1 MKPQALFHKK
11 TNLIRKNSV
20 ILKSFSFL
28 IRNFATSFARFLR
41 SNIRKNFVAYCIK
54 IKKKIMKHELIIS
67 SLLVL
72 GNPMMANAQQTKTTT
87 IESVSTENI
96 STDSI
101 QAMKEK
107 LRQDSIQWEKQ
118 LSAVTIKGTRS
129 QFRQKNGGIVARI
142 SGTSLEKEPTA
153 TEVLAKLPGMFKNKD
168 GKPQAFIGGS
178 PEIYIND
185 RKVQD
190 YSVVENLPVTQIKE
204 VKVIH
209 HPGAEYGNN
218 VGCVLLITTKKN
230 LQGLAIVENS
240 GFLFDSFVSN
250 NHDLD
255 LTYTH
260 GKMTYYGKL
269 GYANW
274 QGIWKEQ
281 DIATNYVSGSNTG
294 NNSGSQASSNTS
306 SQAGD
311 NATTYIASATLD
323 CKHSYYDRFYWSAGA
338 DLALTEKQTI
348 GVKYDG
354 YNIHQPM
361 PFKMTSYAMTN
372 DYVDDNVTGNNKFL
386 YYDWQHHVNAFYQGK
401 YGEKWKLNFFGDFV
415 KLHTEQAQFVD
426 EISERGAAK
435 GKGAATSPSALVAAS
450 SSPSVPLLAS
460 VPSDSIAWSLASSSP
475 LQEARNKFT
484 LLPQSDGTIW
494 GAKARAN
501 YTINDKQTWM
511 MGAEYNYV
519 KSESRTDYT
528 PADKGTSTHS
538 ITKENH
544 AAVFAEYSL
553 DFKPFSLRVGL
564 RYEHVDSRLNYL
576 KDETGRTGIGRIG
589 SFENGNSETG
599 RTGTGT
605 LETASNEPLHR
616 KYDNLYP
623 SLLLSHQS
631 GRFSQSLSYRSS
643 ETRPSFQE
651 LNTGTVYANHYMRQ
665 IGNSQLE
672 PSQRHEFQYQAS
684 YGDLFLQASYTYVK
698 DYITSIIEPDSD
710 DPQTGYITWT
720 NIDHCWNWGS
730 FLGYRHRWGFYEPQV
745 QAGIQQGFIK
755 AVSMGKEKS
764 FHDPYYIFSLYN
776 GFHLP
781 KGWYL
786 NLSFSYR
793 SSGTYDFLTLCS
805 VHNFDFQLYKSFLKD
820 RLSLSLNV
828 NDIFNTKR
836 QKTDGTYG
844 NVRFQQQKWVDTRSV
859 QLRLTYRF
867 NQAKKQY
874 RGENSAQEAVGRMGG
889 K

>member
-1 MKPQALFHKK
+1 MSGLLF
-11 TNLIRKNSV
+11 
-20 ILKSFSFL
+20 
-28 IRNFATSFARFLR
+28 
-41 SNIRKNFVAYCIK
+41 
-54 IKKKIMKHELIIS
+54 
-67 SLLVL
+67 L
-72 GNPMMANAQQTKTTT
+72 GNQMMVNAQQTKTTT
-87 IESVSTENI
+87 AESISTAKNI

-107 LRQDSIQWEKQ
+107 LHQDSIQWEKQ
-118 LSAVTIKGTRS
+118 LAAVTIKGTRS
-129 QFRQKNGGIVARI
+129 QFRQKNGGIVAHI

-255 LTYTH
+255 LTYTR

-281 DIATNYVSGSNTG
+281 DIATNYVSGSNIESNTGSNTG

-311 NATTYIASATLD
+311 NATNYIASSTLD
-323 CKHSYYDRFYWSAGA
+323 CKHNYYDRFYWSAGA

-372 DYVDDNVTGNNKFL
+372 NHIDDNVTGNNKFL

-426 EISERGAAK
+426 EISEKGAAK

-475 LQEARNKFT
+475 QQEARNKFT

-564 RYEHVDSRLNYL
+564 RYEHVDSRLDYL

-589 SFENGNSETG
+589 SSETG
-599 RTGTGT
+599 TTGTGT
-605 LETASNEPLHR
+605 PETASTEPLHR

-623 SLLLSHQS
+623 SLLLTHQS

-643 ETRPSFQE
+643 EIRPSFQE

-730 FLGYRHRWGFYEPQV
+730 FLGYRHRWGFYEPQL

-844 NVRFQQQKWVDTRSV
+844 NVRFQQQKWEDTRSV

-874 RGENSAQEAVGRMGG
+874 RGENSAQEAVGRMGEAVR
-889 K
+889 KLN

>member
-1 MKPQALFHKK
+1 M
-11 TNLIRKNSV
+11 SG
-20 ILKSFSFL
+20 
-28 IRNFATSFARFLR
+28 
-41 SNIRKNFVAYCIK
+41 
-54 IKKKIMKHELIIS
+54 
-67 SLLVL
+67 LLVL
-72 GNPMMANAQQTKTTT
+72 GNPMMANAQKTETTT
-87 IESVSTENI
+87 TESI

-107 LRQDSIQWEKQ
+107 LRQDSIEWEKQ
-118 LSAVTIKGTRS
+118 LAAVTIKGTRS

-142 SGTSLEKEPTA
+142 SGTSLEKEPNA
-153 TEVLAKLPGMFKNKD
+153 TEVLAKLPGMFKTKD
-168 GKPQAFIGGS
+168 GKPQAFIGGA

-190 YSVVENLPVTQIKE
+190 YSIVENLPVTQIKE

-240 GFLFDSFVSN
+240 GVLFDSFVSN

-274 QGIWKEQ
+274 QGYWKEQ
-281 DIATNYVSGSNTG
+281 DITTNYVSGSQAG
-294 NNSGSQASSNTS
+294 NNIGSNT
-306 SQAGD
+306 GD
-311 NATTYIASATLD
+311 NATSYIASSTLD
-323 CKHSYYDRFYWSAGA
+323 CKHSYNDHFYWSAGA

-372 DYVDDNVTGNNKFL
+372 DHVDDNVTGNNKFL

-401 YGEKWKLNFFGDFV
+401 FGEKWKLNFFGDFV

-426 EISERGAAK
+426 EISER
-435 GKGAATSPSALVAAS
+435 
-450 SSPSVPLLAS
+450 
-460 VPSDSIAWSLASSSP
+460 
-475 LQEARNKFT
+475 EARNKFT

-519 KSESRTDYT
+519 KSESRADYT
-528 PADKGTSTHS
+528 PADKGNSTHS

-564 RYEHVDSRLNYL
+564 RYEHVDSRLDYL
-576 KDETGRTGIGRIG
+576 KDGTGT
-589 SFENGNSETG
+589 
-599 RTGTGT
+599 TGTGT
-605 LETASNEPLHR
+605 TGTGTPETASTEPLHR
-616 KYDNLYP
+616 TYDNLYP
-623 SLLLSHQS
+623 SLLLTHQA

-643 ETRPSFQE
+643 EIRPSFQE
-651 LNTGTVYANHYMRQ
+651 LNTGTVYANRYMRQ
-665 IGNSQLE
+665 VGNSKLE

-698 DYITSIIEPDSD
+698 DYITSIVEPDSD

-745 QAGIQQGFIK
+745 QAGIQQGFIN
-755 AVSMGKEKS
+755 AIYMGKEKS

-793 SSGTYDFLTLCS
+793 SCGTYDFVTISS

-828 NDIFNTKR
+828 SDIFNTRR

-844 NVRFQQQKWVDTRSV
+844 NVRFQQQKWEDTRGV

>member
-1 MKPQALFHKK
+1 MSGL
-11 TNLIRKNSV
+11 LI
-20 ILKSFSFL
+20 
-28 IRNFATSFARFLR
+28 
-41 SNIRKNFVAYCIK
+41 
-54 IKKKIMKHELIIS
+54 
-67 SLLVL
+67 L
-72 GNPMMANAQQTKTTT
+72 GNPMMAHAQQTKTTT
-87 IESVSTENI
+87 AGSISTESCSTENI
-96 STDSI
+96 LTKKEGLLHDSI

-168 GKPQAFIGGS
+168 GKPQAFIGGA
-178 PEIYIND
+178 PEIYINE

-230 LQGLAIVENS
+230 LQGLAIVESS

-260 GKMTYYGKL
+260 DKMTYYGKL

-281 DIATNYVSGSNTG
+281 DIATNYVSGSNIGSNTG
-294 NNSGSQASSNTS
+294 SNTS

-323 CKHSYYDRFYWSAGA
+323 CKHSYNDHFYWSAGA

-348 GVKYDG
+348 GVKYNG

-372 DYVDDNVTGNNKFL
+372 NHVDDNVTGNNKFL
-386 YYDWQHHVNAFYQGK
+386 YYDWQHHVNAFYQGN

-415 KLHTEQAQFVD
+415 KLHTEQGQFVD
-426 EISERGAAK
+426 EISERE
-435 GKGAATSPSALVAAS
+435 AAS
-450 SSPSVPLLAS
+450 TQ
-460 VPSDSIAWSLASSSP
+460 
-475 LQEARNKFT
+475 QEARNKFT

-576 KDETGRTGIGRIG
+576 KDETGRSGIG
-589 SFENGNSETG
+589 SFENGNSEIGT
-599 RTGTGT
+599 TGTP
-605 LETASNEPLHR
+605 ETASTEPLHR

-623 SLLLSHQS
+623 SLLLSHQA

-651 LNTGTVYANHYMRQ
+651 LNTGTVYANRYMRQ
-665 IGNSQLE
+665 VGNSQLE
-672 PSQRHEFQYQAS
+672 PSKRHEFQYQAS

-710 DPQTGYITWT
+710 DPQIGYITWT

-755 AVSMGKEKS
+755 AISMGKEKS
-764 FHDPYYIFSLYN
+764 FHDPYYIFNLYN

-793 SSGTYDFLTLCS
+793 SSGTYDFLTINS

-828 NDIFNTKR
+828 SDIFNTISR
-836 QKTDGTYG
+836 KTDGTYG
-844 NVRFQQQKWVDTRSV
+844 NVRFQQQKWEDTRSV

>member
-1 MKPQALFHKK
+1 M
-11 TNLIRKNSV
+11 
-20 ILKSFSFL
+20 
-28 IRNFATSFARFLR
+28 
-41 SNIRKNFVAYCIK
+41 
-54 IKKKIMKHELIIS
+54 S
-67 SLLVL
+67 SLLIL

-87 IESVSTENI
+87 AESISTAKNI

-118 LSAVTIKGTRS
+118 LSAVTVKGTRS

-142 SGTSLEKEPTA
+142 SGTSLEKEPTT
-153 TEVLAKLPGMFKNKD
+153 TEVLAKLPGMFKSKD
-168 GKPQAFIGGS
+168 GKPQAFIGGA
-178 PEIYIND
+178 PEIYINE

-240 GFLFDSFVSN
+240 GILFDSFVSN

-255 LTYTH
+255 LTYTRS
-260 GKMTYYGKL
+260 KITYYAKL

-274 QGIWKEQ
+274 QGKWKEQ
-281 DIATNYVSGSNTG
+281 DITTNYVSGSNTG
-294 NNSGSQASSNTS
+294 SNSG

-311 NATTYIASATLD
+311 NATTYLASSTLD
-323 CKHSYYDRFYWSAGA
+323 CKHSYNDHFYWSAGA
-338 DLALTEKQTI
+338 DFALTEKQTI
-348 GVKYDG
+348 GVKYNG

-372 DYVDDNVTGNNKFL
+372 DHVDDNVTGNNKFF
-386 YYDWQHHVNAFYQGK
+386 YYDWQHHVNAFYQGH

-426 EISERGAAK
+426 EISE
-435 GKGAATSPSALVAAS
+435 KGAAATPSS
-450 SSPSVPLLAS
+450 FPSVSLLVP
-460 VPSDSIAWSLASSSP
+460 VPSDSIAWPLASTSP
-475 LQEARNKFT
+475 QQEARNKFT

-494 GAKARAN
+494 GAKTRAN

-564 RYEHVDSRLNYL
+564 RYEHVDSRLDYL
-576 KDETGRTGIGRIG
+576 NDETGRTGIGRTGIG
-589 SFENGNSETG
+589 T
-599 RTGTGT
+599 TGTGT
-605 LETASNEPLHR
+605 TGTGTTGTGIGSSTEPLHR

-623 SLLLSHQS
+623 SLLLTHQA

-643 ETRPSFQE
+643 ETRPSFRE
-651 LNTGTVYANHYMRQ
+651 LNTGTVYANRYMRQ

-672 PSQRHEFQYQAS
+672 PSKRHEFQYQAS

-698 DYITSIIEPDSD
+698 DYITNIIEPDSD

-730 FLGYRHRWGFYEPQV
+730 FLGYRHRWGFYEPQL

-755 AVSMGKEKS
+755 AISMGKEKS

-793 SSGTYDFLTLCS
+793 SSGTYEFLTINS

-836 QKTDGTYG
+836 YKTDGTYG
-844 NVRFQQQKWVDTRSV
+844 NVRFQQQKWEDTRSV

>member
-1 MKPQALFHKK
+1 M
-11 TNLIRKNSV
+11 SG
-20 ILKSFSFL
+20 
-28 IRNFATSFARFLR
+28 
-41 SNIRKNFVAYCIK
+41 
-54 IKKKIMKHELIIS
+54 
-67 SLLVL
+67 LLVL

-87 IESVSTENI
+87 IESVSTKSI

-101 QAMKEK
+101 QAIKEK

-118 LSAVTIKGTRS
+118 LAAVTIKGTRS

-168 GKPQAFIGGS
+168 GKPQAFIGGA

-240 GFLFDSFVSN
+240 GVLFDSFMSN

-281 DIATNYVSGSNTG
+281 DIATNYVSGSNIGSNTG

-323 CKHSYYDRFYWSAGA
+323 CKHSYNDHFYWSAGA

-354 YNIHQPM
+354 YNIYQPM

-372 DYVDDNVTGNNKFL
+372 DHVDDNVTGNNKFL

-415 KLHTEQAQFVD
+415 KLLTEQAQFVD

-435 GKGAATSPSALVAAS
+435 GKGAATSPSALVAPSALLAPS
-450 SSPSVPLLAS
+450 SSSSVPLLAS

-564 RYEHVDSRLNYL
+564 RYEHVDSRLDYL

-589 SFENGNSETG
+589 SSETG
-599 RTGTGT
+599 TTGTGT
-605 LETASNEPLHR
+605 PGTASSEPLHR

-623 SLLLSHQS
+623 SLLLTHQS

-651 LNTGTVYANHYMRQ
+651 LNTGTVYANRYMWQ
-665 IGNSQLE
+665 IGNSKLE

-755 AVSMGKEKS
+755 AISMGKEKS

-793 SSGTYDFLTLCS
+793 SSGTYDYLTINSL
-805 VHNFDFQLYKSFLKD
+805 HNFDFQLYKSFLKD

>member
-1 MKPQALFHKK
+1 
-11 TNLIRKNSV
+11 
-20 ILKSFSFL
+20 
-28 IRNFATSFARFLR
+28 
-41 SNIRKNFVAYCIK
+41 
-54 IKKKIMKHELIIS
+54 MKHELIMS
-67 SLLVL
+67 GLLFL
-72 GNPMMANAQQTKTTT
+72 GNQMMANAQQTKTTT
-87 IESVSTENI
+87 IESVSTESI

-118 LSAVTIKGTRS
+118 LAAVTIKGTRS

-142 SGTSLEKEPTA
+142 SGTSLEKEPNA

-190 YSVVENLPVTQIKE
+190 YSMVENLPVTQIKE

-240 GFLFDSFVSN
+240 GVLFDSFVSN

-260 GKMTYYGKL
+260 GKITYYGKL

-274 QGIWKEQ
+274 QGNWKEQ
-281 DIATNYVSGSNTG
+281 DIATNYVSGNQAGDNTG
-294 NNSGSQASSNTS
+294 NN
-306 SQAGD
+306 AGD

-323 CKHSYYDRFYWSAGA
+323 CKHSYNDHFYWSAGA

-372 DYVDDNVTGNNKFL
+372 NHVDDNVTGDNKFL

-426 EISERGAAK
+426 EISEK
-435 GKGAATSPSALVAAS
+435 N
-450 SSPSVPLLAS
+450 LANG
-460 VPSDSIAWSLASSSP
+460 VNEED
-475 LQEARNKFT
+475 ARNKFT

-494 GAKARAN
+494 GAKTRAN

-576 KDETGRTGIGRIG
+576 KDETGRTGIG
-589 SFENGNSETG
+589 TP
-599 RTGTGT
+599 
-605 LETASNEPLHR
+605 ETASTEAPLHR

-651 LNTGTVYANHYMRQ
+651 LNTGTVYANRYMWQ

-710 DPQTGYITWT
+710 DPQTGYIT
-720 NIDHCWNWGS
+720 
-730 FLGYRHRWGFYEPQV
+730 
-745 QAGIQQGFIK
+745 
-755 AVSMGKEKS
+755 
-764 FHDPYYIFSLYN
+764 
-776 GFHLP
+776 
-781 KGWYL
+781 
-786 NLSFSYR
+786 
-793 SSGTYDFLTLCS
+793 
-805 VHNFDFQLYKSFLKD
+805 
-820 RLSLSLNV
+820 
-828 NDIFNTKR
+828 
-836 QKTDGTYG
+836 
-844 NVRFQQQKWVDTRSV
+844 
-859 QLRLTYRF
+859 
-867 NQAKKQY
+867 
-874 RGENSAQEAVGRMGG
+874 
-889 K
+889 

>member
-1 MKPQALFHKK
+1 
-11 TNLIRKNSV
+11 
-20 ILKSFSFL
+20 
-28 IRNFATSFARFLR
+28 
-41 SNIRKNFVAYCIK
+41 
-54 IKKKIMKHELIIS
+54 MKHELIMS
-67 SLLVL
+67 GLLIL
-72 GNPMMANAQQTKTTT
+72 GNPMLTHAQQTKTTT
-87 IESVSTENI
+87 AGIISTESY
-96 STDSI
+96 STESILTKKEVLLQDSI
-101 QAMKEK
+101 QEMKEK

-118 LSAVTIKGTRS
+118 LAAVTIKGTRS

-142 SGTSLEKEPTA
+142 SGTSLEKEPTT
-153 TEVLAKLPGMFKNKD
+153 TEVLAKLPGMFKDKD
-168 GKPQAFIGGS
+168 GKPQAFIGGA

-240 GFLFDSFVSN
+240 GFLFDSYVSN

-255 LTYTH
+255 LTYTR
-260 GKMTYYGKL
+260 GKITYYAKL

-274 QGIWKEQ
+274 QGKWKEQ
-281 DIATNYVSGSNTG
+281 DITTNYVSGSNTG
-294 NNSGSQASSNTS
+294 SNT
-306 SQAGD
+306 GD
-311 NATTYIASATLD
+311 NATTYIASSTLD
-323 CKHSYYDRFYWSAGA
+323 CKHNYNDHFYWSAGA

-348 GVKYDG
+348 GVKYNG

-372 DYVDDNVTGNNKFL
+372 DHVDDNVTGNNKFF
-386 YYDWQHHVNAFYQGK
+386 YYDWQHHVNAFYQGN

-415 KLHTEQAQFVD
+415 KLHTEQGQFVD
-426 EISERGAAK
+426 EISERE
-435 GKGAATSPSALVAAS
+435 AAS
-450 SSPSVPLLAS
+450 TQ
-460 VPSDSIAWSLASSSP
+460 
-475 LQEARNKFT
+475 QEARNKFT

-564 RYEHVDSRLNYL
+564 RYEHVDSRLDYL
-576 KDETGRTGIGRIG
+576 KDETGRTGIGRTGIG
-589 SFENGNSETG
+589 SSENGNSEIGT
-599 RTGTGT
+599 TGTGT
-605 LETASNEPLHR
+605 LETASTEAPIHR

-623 SLLLSHQS
+623 SLLLSHQA

-651 LNTGTVYANHYMRQ
+651 LNTGTVYANRYLRQ

-672 PSQRHEFQYQAS
+672 PSKRHEFQYQAS

-698 DYITSIIEPDSD
+698 DYITSIIEPYSD

-755 AVSMGKEKS
+755 AISMGKEKS
-764 FHDPYYIFSLYN
+764 FHDPYYIFNLYN

-793 SSGTYDFLTLCS
+793 SSGTYEYLTINS
-805 VHNFDFQLYKSFLKD
+805 VHNFDFQLYKRFLKD

-828 NDIFNTKR
+828 SDIFNTISR
-836 QKTDGTYG
+836 KTDGTYG
-844 NVRFQQQKWVDTRSV
+844 NVRFQQQKWEDTRSV

>member
-1 MKPQALFHKK
+1 
-11 TNLIRKNSV
+11 
-20 ILKSFSFL
+20 
-28 IRNFATSFARFLR
+28 
-41 SNIRKNFVAYCIK
+41 
-54 IKKKIMKHELIIS
+54 MKHELIMGG
-67 SLLVL
+67 LLIL

-87 IESVSTENI
+87 AGSISIESILTKKEELRQ
-96 STDSI
+96 DSI

-153 TEVLAKLPGMFKNKD
+153 TEVLAKLPGMFKDKD

-281 DIATNYVSGSNTG
+281 DIATNYVSGS
-294 NNSGSQASSNTS
+294 
-306 SQAGD
+306 QAGD

-323 CKHSYYDRFYWSAGA
+323 CKHSYNDHFYWSAGA

-372 DYVDDNVTGNNKFL
+372 DHVDDNVTGNNKFF
-386 YYDWQHHVNAFYQGK
+386 YYDWQHHVNAFYQGN

-415 KLHTEQAQFVD
+415 KLHTEQGQFVD
-426 EISERGAAK
+426 EISERGAA
-435 GKGAATSPSALVAAS
+435 ATPSCF
-450 SSPSVPLLAS
+450 PSVSLLAPVS
-460 VPSDSIAWSLASSSP
+460 SDSIACPLASTSP

-564 RYEHVDSRLNYL
+564 RFEHVDSRLNYL

-599 RTGTGT
+599 RTGTPG
-605 LETASNEPLHR
+605 TASTEPLHR

-623 SLLLSHQS
+623 SLLLSHQA

-651 LNTGTVYANHYMRQ
+651 LNTGTVYANRYMRQ
-665 IGNSQLE
+665 VGNSQLE
-672 PSQRHEFQYQAS
+672 PSKRHEFQYQAS

-793 SSGTYDFLTLCS
+793 SSGTYDFLTINS

-828 NDIFNTKR
+828 SDIFNTISR
-836 QKTDGTYG
+836 KTDGTYG
-844 NVRFQQQKWVDTRSV
+844 NVRFQQQKWEDTRSV

-874 RGENSAQEAVGRMGG
+874 RGENSAQEAVGKMGG

>member
-1 MKPQALFHKK
+1 MMKQQALFHKK

-87 IESVSTENI
+87 AERISTAKNISTAERISTERISTAKNI

-118 LSAVTIKGTRS
+118 LAAVTIKGTRS

-142 SGTSLEKEPTA
+142 SGSSLEKEPTA
-153 TEVLAKLPGMFKNKD
+153 TEVLTKLPGMFKNKD
-168 GKPQAFIGGS
+168 GKPQAFIGGA

-240 GFLFDSFVSN
+240 GILFDSFVSN

-260 GKMTYYGKL
+260 GKITYYGKL

-274 QGIWKEQ
+274 QGKWKEQ
-281 DIATNYVSGSNTG
+281 DIATNYVSGSNIESNTGNNTG
-294 NNSGSQASSNTS
+294 NNSDRQASSNTS

-323 CKHSYYDRFYWSAGA
+323 CKHSYNDHFYWSAGA

-348 GVKYDG
+348 GVKYNG

-361 PFKMTSYAMTN
+361 PFKMTSYAMTTHATTGSH
-372 DYVDDNVTGNNKFL
+372 VDDNITGNNKFL

-415 KLHTEQAQFVD
+415 RLHTEQGQFVD
-426 EISERGAAK
+426 EVSERE
-435 GKGAATSPSALVAAS
+435 AAS
-450 SSPSVPLLAS
+450 TQ
-460 VPSDSIAWSLASSSP
+460 
-475 LQEARNKFT
+475 QEARNNFT

-501 YTINDKQTWM
+501 YTISDKQTWM

-564 RYEHVDSRLNYL
+564 RYEHVDSRLDYL
-576 KDETGRTGIGRIG
+576 KDETGIG
-589 SFENGNSETG
+589 T
-599 RTGTGT
+599 TGTGT
-605 LETASNEPLHR
+605 LETASTEAPLHR

-623 SLLLSHQS
+623 SLLLTHQS

-643 ETRPSFQE
+643 EIRPSFQE

-665 IGNSQLE
+665 TGNSQLE
-672 PSQRHEFQYQAS
+672 PYKRHEFQYQAS

-710 DPQTGYITWT
+710 DQQTGYITWT

-730 FLGYRHRWGFYEPQV
+730 FLGYRHRWGFYEPQL

-755 AVSMGKEKS
+755 AISMGKEKS
-764 FHDPYYIFSLYN
+764 FHDPYYIFNLYN

-793 SSGTYDFLTLCS
+793 SSGNYDFLTISS

-820 RLSLSLNV
+820 RLSLSLNM

-844 NVRFQQQKWVDTRSV
+844 NVRFQQQKWEDTRSV

>member
-1 MKPQALFHKK
+1 
-11 TNLIRKNSV
+11 
-20 ILKSFSFL
+20 
-28 IRNFATSFARFLR
+28 
-41 SNIRKNFVAYCIK
+41 
-54 IKKKIMKHELIIS
+54 MKHELIMS
-67 SLLVL
+67 GLLVL
-72 GNPMMANAQQTKTTT
+72 GNPMIANAQKTETTT
-87 IESVSTENI
+87 IESVSTESI

-118 LSAVTIKGTRS
+118 LAAVTIKGTRS

-142 SGTSLEKEPTA
+142 SGTSLEKEPNA
-153 TEVLAKLPGMFKNKD
+153 TEVLAKLPGMFKTKD
-168 GKPQAFIGGS
+168 GKPQAFIGGA
-178 PEIYIND
+178 PEIYINE

-240 GFLFDSFVSN
+240 GVLFDSFVSN

-274 QGIWKEQ
+274 QGNWKEQ
-281 DIATNYVSGSNTG
+281 DITTNYVSGNQTGSNTG
-294 NNSGSQASSNTS
+294 SYT
-306 SQAGD
+306 GD
-311 NATTYIASATLD
+311 NATSYIASSTLD
-323 CKHSYYDRFYWSAGA
+323 CKHSYNDHFYWSAGA

-372 DYVDDNVTGNNKFL
+372 DHVDDNVTGNNKFL

-401 YGEKWKLNFFGDFV
+401 FGEKWKLNFFGDFV

-426 EISERGAAK
+426 EISERDLANGA
-435 GKGAATSPSALVAAS
+435 SEE
-450 SSPSVPLLAS
+450 
-460 VPSDSIAWSLASSSP
+460 
-475 LQEARNKFT
+475 EARNKFT

-599 RTGTGT
+599 RTGTPG
-605 LETASNEPLHR
+605 TASTEAPLHR

-623 SLLLSHQS
+623 SLLLTHQS

-643 ETRPSFQE
+643 EIRPSFQE

-665 IGNSQLE
+665 VGNSQLE

-698 DYITSIIEPDSD
+698 DYITSIIEPDSN

-745 QAGIQQGFIK
+745 QAGIQQGFIN
-755 AVSMGKEKS
+755 AIYMGKEKS

-793 SSGTYDFLTLCS
+793 SSGTYDFLTINS

-820 RLSLSLNV
+820 KLSLSLNV
-828 NDIFNTKR
+828 SDIFNTISR
-836 QKTDGTYG
+836 KTDGTYG
-844 NVRFQQQKWVDTRSV
+844 NVRFQQQKWEDTRGV

>member
-1 MKPQALFHKK
+1 MSGL
-11 TNLIRKNSV
+11 LI
-20 ILKSFSFL
+20 
-28 IRNFATSFARFLR
+28 
-41 SNIRKNFVAYCIK
+41 
-54 IKKKIMKHELIIS
+54 
-67 SLLVL
+67 L
-72 GNPMMANAQQTKTTT
+72 GNPMLTHAQQTKTTT
-87 IESVSTENI
+87 AGIISTESY
-96 STDSI
+96 STESILTKKEVLLQDSI
-101 QAMKEK
+101 QEMKEK

-118 LSAVTIKGTRS
+118 LAAVTIKGTRS

-142 SGTSLEKEPTA
+142 SGTSLEKEPTT
-153 TEVLAKLPGMFKNKD
+153 TEVLAKLPGMFKDKD
-168 GKPQAFIGGS
+168 GKPQAFIGGA

-240 GFLFDSFVSN
+240 GFLFDSYVSN

-255 LTYTH
+255 LTYTR
-260 GKMTYYGKL
+260 GKITYYAKL

-274 QGIWKEQ
+274 QGKWKEQ
-281 DIATNYVSGSNTG
+281 DITTNYVSGSNTG
-294 NNSGSQASSNTS
+294 SNT
-306 SQAGD
+306 GD
-311 NATTYIASATLD
+311 NATTYIASSTLD
-323 CKHSYYDRFYWSAGA
+323 CKHNYNDHFYWSAGA

-348 GVKYDG
+348 GVKYNG

-372 DYVDDNVTGNNKFL
+372 DHVDDNVTGNNKFF
-386 YYDWQHHVNAFYQGK
+386 YYDWQHHVNAFYQGN

-415 KLHTEQAQFVD
+415 KLHTEQGQFVD
-426 EISERGAAK
+426 EISERE
-435 GKGAATSPSALVAAS
+435 AAS
-450 SSPSVPLLAS
+450 TQ
-460 VPSDSIAWSLASSSP
+460 
-475 LQEARNKFT
+475 QEARNKFT

-564 RYEHVDSRLNYL
+564 RYEHVDSRLDYL
-576 KDETGRTGIGRIG
+576 KDETGRTGIG
-589 SFENGNSETG
+589 SSENGNSEIGT
-599 RTGTGT
+599 TGTGT
-605 LETASNEPLHR
+605 LETASTEPLHR

-623 SLLLSHQS
+623 SLLLSHQA

-651 LNTGTVYANHYMRQ
+651 LNTGTVYANRYLRQ

-672 PSQRHEFQYQAS
+672 PSKRHEFQYQAS

-698 DYITSIIEPDSD
+698 DYITSIIEPYSD

-755 AVSMGKEKS
+755 AISMGKEKS
-764 FHDPYYIFSLYN
+764 FHDPYYIFNLYN

-793 SSGTYDFLTLCS
+793 SSGTYEYLTINS
-805 VHNFDFQLYKSFLKD
+805 VHNFDFQLYKRFLKD

-828 NDIFNTKR
+828 SDIFNTISR
-836 QKTDGTYG
+836 KTDGTYG
-844 NVRFQQQKWVDTRSV
+844 NVRFQQQKWEDTRSV

>member
-1 MKPQALFHKK
+1 
-11 TNLIRKNSV
+11 
-20 ILKSFSFL
+20 
-28 IRNFATSFARFLR
+28 
-41 SNIRKNFVAYCIK
+41 
-54 IKKKIMKHELIIS
+54 MKHELIMS
-67 SLLVL
+67 GLLIL
-72 GNPMMANAQQTKTTT
+72 GNPMMAHAQQTKTTT
-87 IESVSTENI
+87 AGSISTESI
-96 STDSI
+96 LTKKEELLQDSI

-118 LSAVTIKGTRS
+118 LAAVTIKGTRS

-142 SGTSLEKEPTA
+142 SGTSLEKEPNA
-153 TEVLAKLPGMFKNKD
+153 TELLAKLPGMFKTKD
-168 GKPQAFIGGS
+168 GKPQAFIGGA

-190 YSVVENLPVTQIKE
+190 YSIVENLPVTQIKE

-240 GFLFDSFVSN
+240 GVLFDSFVSN

-255 LTYTH
+255 LTYTR

-274 QGIWKEQ
+274 QGYWKEQ
-281 DIATNYVSGSNTG
+281 DITTNYVSGSQTGSNTG
-294 NNSGSQASSNTS
+294 SNT
-306 SQAGD
+306 GD
-311 NATTYIASATLD
+311 NATSYIASSTLD
-323 CKHSYYDRFYWSAGA
+323 CKHSYNDHFYWSAGA
-338 DLALTEKQTI
+338 DLALTEAQTI

-372 DYVDDNVTGNNKFL
+372 DHVDDNVTGNNKFL

-401 YGEKWKLNFFGDFV
+401 FGEKWKLNFFGDFV

-426 EISERGAAK
+426 EISERDLANGA
-435 GKGAATSPSALVAAS
+435 SEE
-450 SSPSVPLLAS
+450 
-460 VPSDSIAWSLASSSP
+460 
-475 LQEARNKFT
+475 EARNKFT

-564 RYEHVDSRLNYL
+564 RYEHVDSRLDYL
-576 KDETGRTGIGRIG
+576 KDETGRTGIG
-589 SFENGNSETG
+589 SSETG
-599 RTGTGT
+599 TTGTGT
-605 LETASNEPLHR
+605 PETASTEPLHR

-623 SLLLSHQS
+623 SLLLSHQA

-651 LNTGTVYANHYMRQ
+651 LNTGTVYANRYMRQ
-665 IGNSQLE
+665 VGNSQLE
-672 PSQRHEFQYQAS
+672 PSQRHDFQYQAS

-698 DYITSIIEPDSD
+698 NYITSIIEPDSN

-755 AVSMGKEKS
+755 AISMGKEKS

-793 SSGTYDFLTLCS
+793 SSGTYDFLTINS

-828 NDIFNTKR
+828 SDIFNTISR
-836 QKTDGTYG
+836 KTDGTYG
-844 NVRFQQQKWVDTRSV
+844 NVRFQQQKWEDTRGV

-867 NQAKKQY
+867 TQAKKQY

>member
-1 MKPQALFHKK
+1 MGETA
-11 TNLIRKNSV
+11 RS
-20 ILKSFSFL
+20 
-28 IRNFATSFARFLR
+28 RNHQGNPLAIPPEERWNRGS
-41 SNIRKNFVAYCIK
+41 
-54 IKKKIMKHELIIS
+54 H
-67 SLLVL
+67 L
-72 GNPMMANAQQTKTTT
+72 GNFSREGAN
-87 IESVSTENI
+87 SY
-96 STDSI
+96 
-101 QAMKEK
+101 
-107 LRQDSIQWEKQ
+107 R
-118 LSAVTIKGTRS
+118 
-129 QFRQKNGGIVARI
+129 
-142 SGTSLEKEPTA
+142 
-153 TEVLAKLPGMFKNKD
+153 LAKLPGMFKNKD

-218 VGCVLLITTKKN
+218 VGCVLLITTKKY

-281 DIATNYVSGSNTG
+281 DIATNYVSGS
-294 NNSGSQASSNTS
+294 
-306 SQAGD
+306 QAGD

-323 CKHSYYDRFYWSAGA
+323 CKHSYNDHFYWSAGA

-372 DYVDDNVTGNNKFL
+372 DHVDDNVTGNNKFL
-386 YYDWQHHVNAFYQGK
+386 YYDWQHHVNAFYQGH

-426 EISERGAAK
+426 EISEKGAAK
-435 GKGAATSPSALVAAS
+435 GKGAATSPSALVA
-450 SSPSVPLLAS
+450 PSVLLAPSSFPSVSLLAS

-564 RYEHVDSRLNYL
+564 RFEHVDSRLNYL
-576 KDETGRTGIGRIG
+576 KDETERTGIG
-589 SFENGNSETG
+589 TP
-599 RTGTGT
+599 
-605 LETASNEPLHR
+605 ETASTEPLHR

-623 SLLLSHQS
+623 SLLLSHQAS
-631 GRFSQSLSYRSS
+631 RFSQSLSYRSS

-665 IGNSQLE
+665 VGNSQLE
-672 PSQRHEFQYQAS
+672 PSKRHEFQYQAS

-710 DPQTGYITWT
+710 DPQIGYITWT

-755 AVSMGKEKS
+755 AISMGKEKS

-781 KGWYL
+781 KGWYM

-793 SSGTYDFLTLCS
+793 SSGTYDYLTINS

-828 NDIFNTKR
+828 SDIFNTISR
-836 QKTDGTYG
+836 KTDGTYG
-844 NVRFQQQKWVDTRSV
+844 NVRFQQQKWEDTRNV

>member
-1 MKPQALFHKK
+1 MSGLLF
-11 TNLIRKNSV
+11 
-20 ILKSFSFL
+20 
-28 IRNFATSFARFLR
+28 
-41 SNIRKNFVAYCIK
+41 
-54 IKKKIMKHELIIS
+54 
-67 SLLVL
+67 L
-72 GNPMMANAQQTKTTT
+72 GNQMMANAQQTKTTT
-87 IESVSTENI
+87 IESVSTESI
-96 STDSI
+96 ATDSI

-118 LSAVTIKGTRS
+118 LAAVTIKGTRS

-240 GFLFDSFVSN
+240 GVLFDSFVSN

-274 QGIWKEQ
+274 QGNWKEQ
-281 DIATNYVSGSNTG
+281 DIATNYVSGN
-294 NNSGSQASSNTS
+294 
-306 SQAGD
+306 QAGD

-323 CKHSYYDRFYWSAGA
+323 CKHSYNDHFYWSAGA

-348 GVKYDG
+348 GVKYNG

-372 DYVDDNVTGNNKFL
+372 DHVDDNVTGDNKFL
-386 YYDWQHHVNAFYQGK
+386 YYDWQHHVNAFYQGN
-401 YGEKWKLNFFGDFV
+401 YGEKWKLNIFGDFV
-415 KLHTEQAQFVD
+415 KLHTEQGQFVD
-426 EISERGAAK
+426 EISEK
-435 GKGAATSPSALVAAS
+435 N
-450 SSPSVPLLAS
+450 LANGVS
-460 VPSDSIAWSLASSSP
+460 EED
-475 LQEARNKFT
+475 ARNKFT

-576 KDETGRTGIGRIG
+576 KDETGRTGIG

-599 RTGTGT
+599 TTGTGT
-605 LETASNEPLHR
+605 PGTASTEAPLHR

-651 LNTGTVYANHYMRQ
+651 LNTGTVYANRYMWQ

-698 DYITSIIEPDSD
+698 DYITSIIKPDSD

-755 AVSMGKEKS
+755 AISMGKEKS

-793 SSGTYDFLTLCS
+793 SSGTYDFLTINS

-828 NDIFNTKR
+828 SDIFNTISR
-836 QKTDGTYG
+836 KTDGTDG
-844 NVRFQQQKWVDTRSV
+844 NVRFQQQKWEDTRSV

>member
-1 MKPQALFHKK
+1 M
-11 TNLIRKNSV
+11 
-20 ILKSFSFL
+20 
-28 IRNFATSFARFLR
+28 
-41 SNIRKNFVAYCIK
+41 
-54 IKKKIMKHELIIS
+54 S
-67 SLLVL
+67 SLLIL

-87 IESVSTENI
+87 AESISTAKNISTTENI

-118 LSAVTIKGTRS
+118 LAAVTIKGTRS

-153 TEVLAKLPGMFKNKD
+153 TDVLTKLPGMFKNKD
-168 GKPQAFIGGS
+168 GKPQAFIGGA

-255 LTYTH
+255 LTYTR
-260 GKMTYYGKL
+260 GKMTYYAKL
-269 GYANW
+269 SYANW

-294 NNSGSQASSNTS
+294 SN
-306 SQAGD
+306 AGD
-311 NATTYIASATLD
+311 NATTYIASSTLD
-323 CKHSYYDRFYWSAGA
+323 CKHSYYDHFYWSTGA

-372 DYVDDNVTGNNKFL
+372 DHVDDNVTGDNKFL
-386 YYDWQHHVNAFYQGK
+386 YYDWQHHVNAFYQGN

-415 KLHTEQAQFVD
+415 KLHTEQGQFVD
-426 EISERGAAK
+426 EVSERE
-435 GKGAATSPSALVAAS
+435 AAS
-450 SSPSVPLLAS
+450 TQ
-460 VPSDSIAWSLASSSP
+460 
-475 LQEARNKFT
+475 QEARNKFT

-544 AAVFAEYSL
+544 AAVFAEYSI

-564 RYEHVDSRLNYL
+564 RYEHVDSRLDYL
-576 KDETGRTGIGRIG
+576 KDETGRTGIG
-589 SFENGNSETG
+589 SSETG
-599 RTGTGT
+599 TTGTGT
-605 LETASNEPLHR
+605 PETASTEPLHR

-623 SLLLSHQS
+623 SLLLSHQA

-651 LNTGTVYANHYMRQ
+651 LNTGTVYANRYMRQ
-665 IGNSQLE
+665 VGNSQLE
-672 PSQRHEFQYQAS
+672 PSQRHDFQYQAS

-698 DYITSIIEPDSD
+698 NYITSIIEPDSN

-755 AVSMGKEKS
+755 AISMGKEKS

-793 SSGTYDFLTLCS
+793 SSGTYDFLTINS

-828 NDIFNTKR
+828 SDIFNTISR
-836 QKTDGTYG
+836 KTDGTYG
-844 NVRFQQQKWVDTRSV
+844 NVRFQQQKWEDTRGV

>member
-1 MKPQALFHKK
+1 MI
-11 TNLIRKNSV
+11 IR
-20 ILKSFSFL
+20 
-28 IRNFATSFARFLR
+28 
-41 SNIRKNFVAYCIK
+41 
-54 IKKKIMKHELIIS
+54 KKIMKHELIMS
-67 SLLVL
+67 GLLIL
-72 GNPMMANAQQTKTTT
+72 GNQMTIHAQQTKATTA
-87 IESVSTENI
+87 ESASTERI
-96 STDSI
+96 STDSNRAI
-101 QAMKEK
+101 SKDFHQDSNQAMKEK
-107 LRQDSIQWEKQ
+107 LRQDSILWEKQ
-118 LSAVTIKGTRS
+118 LEAVTIKGTRS

-153 TEVLAKLPGMFKNKD
+153 TEVLAKLPGMFKDKD
-168 GKPQAFIGGS
+168 GKPQAFIGGA

-255 LTYTH
+255 LTYTR
-260 GKMTYYGKL
+260 GKMTYYAKL

-274 QGIWKEQ
+274 QGKWKEQ
-281 DIATNYVSGSNTG
+281 DITTNYVSGSNTG
-294 NNSGSQASSNTS
+294 SN
-306 SQAGD
+306 AGD
-311 NATTYIASATLD
+311 NATTYIASSTLD
-323 CKHSYYDRFYWSAGA
+323 CKHSYYDHFYWSTGA

-361 PFKMTSYAMTN
+361 PFKMTSFAMTG
-372 DYVDDNVTGNNKFL
+372 DHVDDNVTGNNKFL
-386 YYDWQHHVNAFYQGK
+386 YYDWQHHVNTFYQGK
-401 YGEKWKLNFFGDFV
+401 FGEKWKLNFFGDFV
-415 KLHTEQAQFVD
+415 KLHTEQGQFVD
-426 EISERGAAK
+426 EISEK
-435 GKGAATSPSALVAAS
+435 N
-450 SSPSVPLLAS
+450 LANGVS
-460 VPSDSIAWSLASSSP
+460 EE
-475 LQEARNKFT
+475 EARNKFT

-501 YTINDKQTWM
+501 YTINDKQSLM
-511 MGAEYNYV
+511 FGGEYNYV
-519 KSESRTDYT
+519 KSESRADYT

-538 ITKENH
+538 ITKEDH
-544 AAVFAEYSL
+544 AAAFAEYSI

-564 RYEHVDSRLNYL
+564 RYEHVDSRLKYL

-589 SFENGNSETG
+589 SSENENSETG
-599 RTGTGT
+599 TTGTGT
-605 LETASNEPLHR
+605 IGTGTLQAISANTPIHR
-616 KYDNLYP
+616 KYNNLYP
-623 SLLLSHQS
+623 SLLLSHQA

-651 LNTGTVYANHYMRQ
+651 LNTGTVYVNRYMRQ
-665 IGNSQLE
+665 IGNSKLE
-672 PSQRHEFQYQAS
+672 PSQRHDFQYQAS

-730 FLGYRHRWGFYEPQV
+730 FLGFRHRWGFYEPQV
-745 QAGIQQGFIK
+745 QTGIQQGFIK
-755 AVSMGKEKS
+755 AISMGKEKG

-781 KGWYL
+781 KGWYM

-793 SSGTYDFLTLCS
+793 SSGTYDFVTISS

-820 RLSLSLNV
+820 KLSLSLNV

-836 QKTDGTYG
+836 HKTDGIYG
-844 NVRFQQQKWVDTRSV
+844 NVRFQQQKWEDTRSV

>member
-1 MKPQALFHKK
+1 
-11 TNLIRKNSV
+11 
-20 ILKSFSFL
+20 
-28 IRNFATSFARFLR
+28 
-41 SNIRKNFVAYCIK
+41 
-54 IKKKIMKHELIIS
+54 MKHELIMS
-67 SLLVL
+67 GLLIL
-72 GNPMMANAQQTKTTT
+72 GNPTMAHAQQTKTTT
-87 IESVSTENI
+87 AESSSTESC
-96 STDSI
+96 STESNSTESILTKKEDLLQDSI

-118 LSAVTIKGTRS
+118 LAAVTIKGTRS

-142 SGTSLEKEPTA
+142 SGTSLEKEPNA

-168 GKPQAFIGGS
+168 GKPQAFIGGA
-178 PEIYIND
+178 PEIYINE

-240 GFLFDSFVSN
+240 GVLFDSFVSN

-255 LTYTH
+255 LTYTR

-274 QGIWKEQ
+274 QGYWKEQ
-281 DIATNYVSGSNTG
+281 DITTNYVSGSQTGSNTG
-294 NNSGSQASSNTS
+294 SNT
-306 SQAGD
+306 GD
-311 NATTYIASATLD
+311 NATSYIASSTLD
-323 CKHSYYDRFYWSAGA
+323 CKHSYNDHFYWSAGA

-372 DYVDDNVTGNNKFL
+372 DHVDDNVTGNNKFL

-401 YGEKWKLNFFGDFV
+401 FGEKWKLNFFGDFV

-426 EISERGAAK
+426 EISERDLANGA
-435 GKGAATSPSALVAAS
+435 SEE
-450 SSPSVPLLAS
+450 
-460 VPSDSIAWSLASSSP
+460 
-475 LQEARNKFT
+475 EARNKFT

-501 YTINDKQTWM
+501 YTISDKQTWM

-544 AAVFAEYSL
+544 AAVFAEYSI

-564 RYEHVDSRLNYL
+564 RYEHVDSRLDYL
-576 KDETGRTGIGRIG
+576 KDETGRTGIG
-589 SFENGNSETG
+589 SSETG
-599 RTGTGT
+599 TTGTGT
-605 LETASNEPLHR
+605 PETASTEPLHR

-623 SLLLSHQS
+623 SLLLSHQA

-651 LNTGTVYANHYMRQ
+651 LNTGTVYANRYMRQ
-665 IGNSQLE
+665 VGNSQLE
-672 PSQRHEFQYQAS
+672 PSQRHDFQYQAS

-698 DYITSIIEPDSD
+698 NYITSIIDPDSD

-720 NIDHCWNWGS
+720 NIDHCWNWGQLPWLPPS
-730 FLGYRHRWGFYEPQV
+730 LGLLRTTSTGRHSAGLHKCHQHGQGEKFPRPLLHLQPLQRLPPAKGLVPEPLV
-745 QAGIQQGFIK
+745 
-755 AVSMGKEKS
+755 
-764 FHDPYYIFSLYN
+764 L
-776 GFHLP
+776 LP
-781 KGWYL
+781 KQRHL
-786 NLSFSYR
+786 
-793 SSGTYDFLTLCS
+793 
-805 VHNFDFQLYKSFLKD
+805 
-820 RLSLSLNV
+820 
-828 NDIFNTKR
+828 
-836 QKTDGTYG
+836 
-844 NVRFQQQKWVDTRSV
+844 RFRHHQQRA
-859 QLRLTYRF
+859 QLRLPALQEFPERPPL
-867 NQAKKQY
+867 AKP
-874 RGENSAQEAVGRMGG
+874 
-889 K
+889 

>member
-1 MKPQALFHKK
+1 M
-11 TNLIRKNSV
+11 SG
-20 ILKSFSFL
+20 
-28 IRNFATSFARFLR
+28 
-41 SNIRKNFVAYCIK
+41 
-54 IKKKIMKHELIIS
+54 
-67 SLLVL
+67 LLVL

-87 IESVSTENI
+87 TESISTAKNI

-101 QAMKEK
+101 QAIKEK

-118 LSAVTIKGTRS
+118 LAAVTIKGTRS

-255 LTYTH
+255 LTYTR

-281 DIATNYVSGSNTG
+281 DIATNYVSGS
-294 NNSGSQASSNTS
+294 
-306 SQAGD
+306 QAGD

-323 CKHSYYDRFYWSAGA
+323 CKHSYNDHFYWSAGA

-372 DYVDDNVTGNNKFL
+372 DHVDDNVTGNNKFF

-460 VPSDSIAWSLASSSP
+460 VPNDSIAWSLASSSP

-576 KDETGRTGIGRIG
+576 KDET
-589 SFENGNSETG
+589 
-599 RTGTGT
+599 
-605 LETASNEPLHR
+605 ASTEPLHR

-623 SLLLSHQS
+623 SLLLTHQS

-643 ETRPSFQE
+643 EIRPSFQE
-651 LNTGTVYANHYMRQ
+651 LNTGTVYANRYMWQ

>member
-1 MKPQALFHKK
+1 M
-11 TNLIRKNSV
+11 SG
-20 ILKSFSFL
+20 
-28 IRNFATSFARFLR
+28 
-41 SNIRKNFVAYCIK
+41 
-54 IKKKIMKHELIIS
+54 
-67 SLLVL
+67 LLVL

-87 IESVSTENI
+87 TESISTAKNI

-118 LSAVTIKGTRS
+118 LAAVTIKGTRS

-168 GKPQAFIGGS
+168 GKPQAFIGGA

-255 LTYTH
+255 LTYTR
-260 GKMTYYGKL
+260 GKMTYYAKL
-269 GYANW
+269 SYANW

-294 NNSGSQASSNTS
+294 SN
-306 SQAGD
+306 AGD
-311 NATTYIASATLD
+311 NATTYIASSTLD
-323 CKHSYYDRFYWSAGA
+323 CKHSYYDHFYWSTGA

-372 DYVDDNVTGNNKFL
+372 DHVDDNVTGDNKFL
-386 YYDWQHHVNAFYQGK
+386 YYDWQHHVNAFYQGN
-401 YGEKWKLNFFGDFV
+401 YGEKWKLNIFGDFV
-415 KLHTEQAQFVD
+415 KLHTEQGQFVD
-426 EISERGAAK
+426 EISEKGAAK

-494 GAKARAN
+494 GVKARAN

-553 DFKPFSLRVGL
+553 DFKPFSLRIGL

-576 KDETGRTGIGRIG
+576 KDETGRTGIG
-589 SFENGNSETG
+589 TP
-599 RTGTGT
+599 
-605 LETASNEPLHR
+605 ETASTEPLHR

-755 AVSMGKEKS
+755 AISMGKEKS

-781 KGWYL
+781 KGWYM

-793 SSGTYDFLTLCS
+793 SSGTYDFLTINS

-828 NDIFNTKR
+828 SDIFNTISR
-836 QKTDGTYG
+836 KTDGTYG
-844 NVRFQQQKWVDTRSV
+844 NVRFQQQKWEDTRSV

>member
-1 MKPQALFHKK
+1 
-11 TNLIRKNSV
+11 
-20 ILKSFSFL
+20 
-28 IRNFATSFARFLR
+28 
-41 SNIRKNFVAYCIK
+41 
-54 IKKKIMKHELIIS
+54 MKHELIMS
-67 SLLVL
+67 GLLIL
-72 GNPMMANAQQTKTTT
+72 GNQMIANAQQTKTTT
-87 IESVSTENI
+87 AESISTAKNI

-101 QAMKEK
+101 QAMREK

-118 LSAVTIKGTRS
+118 LAAVTIKGTRS

-142 SGTSLEKEPTA
+142 SGTSLEKEPNA

-168 GKPQAFIGGS
+168 GKPQAFIGGA

-255 LTYTH
+255 LTYTR
-260 GKMTYYGKL
+260 GKMTYYAKL
-269 GYANW
+269 SYANW

-294 NNSGSQASSNTS
+294 SN
-306 SQAGD
+306 AGD
-311 NATTYIASATLD
+311 NATTYIASSTLD
-323 CKHSYYDRFYWSAGA
+323 CKHSYYDHFYWSTGA
-338 DLALTEKQTI
+338 DLALTEKQTL

-372 DYVDDNVTGNNKFL
+372 DHVDDNVTGDNKFL
-386 YYDWQHHVNAFYQGK
+386 YYDWQHHVNAFYQGN
-401 YGEKWKLNFFGDFV
+401 YGEKWKLNIFGDFV
-415 KLHTEQAQFVD
+415 KLHTEQGQFVD
-426 EISERGAAK
+426 ETSERGAA
-435 GKGAATSPSALVAAS
+435 TAAS
-450 SSPSVPLLAS
+450 SSPSVSLLVP
-460 VPSDSIAWSLASSSP
+460 VPSDSIACPLASSSP

-576 KDETGRTGIGRIG
+576 KDETGKSGIG
-589 SFENGNSETG
+589 SFGNGNSEIGT
-599 RTGTGT
+599 TGTGT
-605 LETASNEPLHR
+605 PGTASTEAPIHR

-651 LNTGTVYANHYMRQ
+651 LNTGTVYANRYMRQ
-665 IGNSQLE
+665 VGNSELE
-672 PSQRHEFQYQAS
+672 PSQRHDFQY
-684 YGDLFLQASYTYVK
+684 QASYTYVK
-698 DYITSIIEPDSD
+698 NYITSIIDPDSD

-745 QAGIQQGFIK
+745 QAGIQQGFIN
-755 AVSMGKEKS
+755 AISMGKEKS

-781 KGWYL
+781 KGWYM

-793 SSGTYDFLTLCS
+793 SSGTYDFVTISS

-820 RLSLSLNV
+820 KLSLSLNV
-828 NDIFNTKR
+828 SDIFNTRR

-844 NVRFQQQKWVDTRSV
+844 NVRFQQQKWEDTRSV

>member
-1 MKPQALFHKK
+1 MSGL
-11 TNLIRKNSV
+11 LI
-20 ILKSFSFL
+20 
-28 IRNFATSFARFLR
+28 
-41 SNIRKNFVAYCIK
+41 
-54 IKKKIMKHELIIS
+54 
-67 SLLVL
+67 L
-72 GNPMMANAQQTKTTT
+72 GNPMMAHAQQTKTTT
-87 IESVSTENI
+87 AGSISTESCSTENI
-96 STDSI
+96 LTKMEGLLQDSI

-118 LSAVTIKGTRS
+118 LAAVTIKGTRS

-168 GKPQAFIGGS
+168 GKPQAFIGGA

-240 GFLFDSFVSN
+240 GFLFDSYVSN

-260 GKMTYYGKL
+260 GKITYYGKL

-274 QGIWKEQ
+274 QGKWKEQ
-281 DIATNYVSGSNTG
+281 DIATHYVSGSNTG
-294 NNSGSQASSNTS
+294 NNTENNSGSQASSNTS

-311 NATTYIASATLD
+311 NATTYIASSILD
-323 CKHSYYDRFYWSAGA
+323 CKHSYNDHFYWSAGA

-348 GVKYDG
+348 GVKYNG

-372 DYVDDNVTGNNKFL
+372 DHVDDNVTGNNKFL
-386 YYDWQHHVNAFYQGK
+386 YYDWQHHVNAFYQGN

-415 KLHTEQAQFVD
+415 RLHTEQGQFVD
-426 EISERGAAK
+426 EISERGA
-435 GKGAATSPSALVAAS
+435 TSTQ
-450 SSPSVPLLAS
+450 
-460 VPSDSIAWSLASSSP
+460 
-475 LQEARNKFT
+475 QEAKNKFT

-501 YTINDKQTWM
+501 YTISDKQTWM

-576 KDETGRTGIGRIG
+576 KDETGRTGIG
-589 SFENGNSETG
+589 TP
-599 RTGTGT
+599 
-605 LETASNEPLHR
+605 ETASTEPLHR

-623 SLLLSHQS
+623 SLLLSHQA

-651 LNTGTVYANHYMRQ
+651 LNTGTVYANRYLRQ

-672 PSQRHEFQYQAS
+672 PSKRHEFQYQAS

-710 DPQTGYITWT
+710 DPQIGYITWT

-755 AVSMGKEKS
+755 AISMGKEKS

-793 SSGTYDFLTLCS
+793 SSGTYEYLTINS

-828 NDIFNTKR
+828 SDIFNTISR
-836 QKTDGTYG
+836 KTDGTYG
-844 NVRFQQQKWVDTRSV
+844 NVRFQQQKWEDTRSV

>member
-1 MKPQALFHKK
+1 MKQ
-11 TNLIRKNSV
+11 
-20 ILKSFSFL
+20 
-28 IRNFATSFARFLR
+28 
-41 SNIRKNFVAYCIK
+41 
-54 IKKKIMKHELIIS
+54 ELIMS
-67 SLLVL
+67 SLLIL
-72 GNPMMANAQQTKTTT
+72 GNPTMAHAQQTKTTT
-87 IESVSTENI
+87 AESSSTESC
-96 STDSI
+96 STESNSTESILTKKEDLLQDSI

-142 SGTSLEKEPTA
+142 SGTSLEKEPNA
-153 TEVLAKLPGMFKNKD
+153 TEVLAKLPGMFKTKD
-168 GKPQAFIGGS
+168 GKPQAFIGGA

-190 YSVVENLPVTQIKE
+190 YSIVENLPVTQIKE

-240 GFLFDSFVSN
+240 GVLFDSFVSN

-274 QGIWKEQ
+274 QGYWKEQ
-281 DIATNYVSGSNTG
+281 DITTNYVSGSQTG
-294 NNSGSQASSNTS
+294 NNTGSN
-306 SQAGD
+306 AGD
-311 NATTYIASATLD
+311 NATSYIASSTLD
-323 CKHSYYDRFYWSAGA
+323 CKHSYNDHFYWSAGA
-338 DLALTEKQTI
+338 DLALTEAQTI

-372 DYVDDNVTGNNKFL
+372 DHVDDNVTGNNKFL

-401 YGEKWKLNFFGDFV
+401 FGEKWKLNFFGDFV

-426 EISERGAAK
+426 EISERDLANGA
-435 GKGAATSPSALVAAS
+435 SEE
-450 SSPSVPLLAS
+450 
-460 VPSDSIAWSLASSSP
+460 
-475 LQEARNKFT
+475 EARNKFT

-528 PADKGTSTHS
+528 PTDKGTSTHS

-564 RYEHVDSRLNYL
+564 RYEHVDSRLDYL
-576 KDETGRTGIGRIG
+576 KDETGRTGIG
-589 SFENGNSETG
+589 SSETG
-599 RTGTGT
+599 TTGTGT
-605 LETASNEPLHR
+605 PETASTEPLHR

-623 SLLLSHQS
+623 SLLLSHQA

-651 LNTGTVYANHYMRQ
+651 LNTGTVYANRYMRQ
-665 IGNSQLE
+665 VGNSKLE
-672 PSQRHEFQYQAS
+672 PSQRHDFQYQAS

-698 DYITSIIEPDSD
+698 NYITSIIEPDSN

-745 QAGIQQGFIK
+745 QAGIQQGFIN
-755 AVSMGKEKS
+755 AIYMGKEKS

-781 KGWYL
+781 KGWYM

-793 SSGTYDFLTLCS
+793 SSGTYDFVTISS

-828 NDIFNTKR
+828 SDIFNTRR

-844 NVRFQQQKWVDTRSV
+844 NVRFQQQKWEDTRGV
-859 QLRLTYRF
+859 QLLLTYRF

>member
-1 MKPQALFHKK
+1 MKQYLYALLGGL
-11 TNLIRKNSV
+11 LILSQPM
-20 ILKSFSFL
+20 
-28 IRNFATSFARFLR
+28 AT
-41 SNIRKNFVAYCIK
+41 
-54 IKKKIMKHELIIS
+54 H
-67 SLLVL
+67 
-72 GNPMMANAQQTKTTT
+72 AQQTEKMMKT
-87 IESVSTENI
+87 E
-96 STDSI
+96 TDSI
-101 QAMKEK
+101 LAMMEK
-107 LRQDSIQWEKQ
+107 LRQDSIMWEKQ

-168 GKPQAFIGGS
+168 GKPQAFIGGA

-255 LTYTH
+255 LTYTR

-274 QGIWKEQ
+274 QGKWKEQ
-281 DIATNYVSGSNTG
+281 DITTNYVSGSNTG
-294 NNSGSQASSNTS
+294 SNT
-306 SQAGD
+306 AD
-311 NATTYIASATLD
+311 NATTYIASSILD
-323 CKHSYYDRFYWSAGA
+323 CKHSYNDHFYWSAGA
-338 DLALTEKQTI
+338 DIALTEKQTI
-348 GVKYDG
+348 GVKYNG

-372 DYVDDNVTGNNKFL
+372 NHVDDNVTGNNKFL
-386 YYDWQHHVNAFYQGK
+386 YYDWQHHVNAFYQGN

-415 KLHTEQAQFVD
+415 KLHTEQGQFVD
-426 EISERGAAK
+426 EISERE
-435 GKGAATSPSALVAAS
+435 AAS
-450 SSPSVPLLAS
+450 TQ
-460 VPSDSIAWSLASSSP
+460 
-475 LQEARNKFT
+475 QEARNKFT

-564 RYEHVDSRLNYL
+564 RYEHVDSRLDYL
-576 KDETGRTGIGRIG
+576 KNETGT
-589 SFENGNSETG
+589 
-599 RTGTGT
+599 TGTGT
-605 LETASNEPLHR
+605 TGTGTTGTPETASTEPLHR
-616 KYDNLYP
+616 TYDNLYP
-623 SLLLSHQS
+623 SLLLSHQA

-651 LNTGTVYANHYMRQ
+651 LNTGTVYANRYMRQ
-665 IGNSQLE
+665 VGNSELE
-672 PSQRHEFQYQAS
+672 PSQRHDFQYQAS

-698 DYITSIIEPDSD
+698 NYITSIIEPYSD

-745 QAGIQQGFIK
+745 QAGIQQGFIN
-755 AVSMGKEKS
+755 AISMGKEKS

-781 KGWYL
+781 KGWYM

-793 SSGTYDFLTLCS
+793 SSGTYDFVTISS

-844 NVRFQQQKWVDTRSV
+844 NVQFQQQKWEDTRSV

>member
-1 MKPQALFHKK
+1 MLSLP
-11 TNLIRKNSV
+11 T
-20 ILKSFSFL
+20 
-28 IRNFATSFARFLR
+28 AT
-41 SNIRKNFVAYCIK
+41 
-54 IKKKIMKHELIIS
+54 H
-67 SLLVL
+67 
-72 GNPMMANAQQTKTTT
+72 AQQK
-87 IESVSTENI
+87 EQRPEADA
-96 STDSI
+96 DSI
-101 QAMKEK
+101 LAIKERM
-107 LRQDSIQWEKQ
+107 RQDSILWERQ
-118 LSAVTIKGTRS
+118 LDAVTIKGTRS

-142 SGTSLEKEPTA
+142 SGTSLEKEPNA
-153 TEVLAKLPGMFKNKD
+153 TEVLAKLPGMFKSKD
-168 GKPQAFIGGS
+168 GKPQAFIGGA

-240 GFLFDSFVSN
+240 GFLFDSYVSN

-260 GKMTYYGKL
+260 GKITYYAKL

-281 DIATNYVSGSNTG
+281 DITTNYSN
-294 NNSGSQASSNTS
+294 S
-306 SQAGD
+306 
-311 NATTYIASATLD
+311 TTYIASSTLD
-323 CKHSYYDRFYWSAGA
+323 CKHSYNDHFYWSAGA
-338 DLALTEKQTI
+338 DLSLTETQTI

-372 DYVDDNVTGNNKFL
+372 NHVDDNVIGNNKFL
-386 YYDWQHHVNAFYQGK
+386 YYDWQHHVNAFYQGH
-401 YGEKWKLNFFGDFV
+401 YGEKWKLSFFGDFV

-426 EISERGAAK
+426 EISEK
-435 GKGAATSPSALVAAS
+435 N
-450 SSPSVPLLAS
+450 LANGVS
-460 VPSDSIAWSLASSSP
+460 EED
-475 LQEARNKFT
+475 ARNKFT

-494 GAKARAN
+494 GTKVRAN
-501 YTINDKQTWM
+501 YAISDKQSWM
-511 MGAEYNYV
+511 MGAGYNYV
-519 KSESRTDYT
+519 KSESQTDYT

-544 AAVFAEYSL
+544 AAVFAEYTI
-553 DFKPFSLRVGL
+553 DFKPFSLRAGL
-564 RYEHVDSRLNYL
+564 RYEHVDSRLDYL
-576 KDETGRTGIGRIG
+576 PAA
-589 SFENGNSETG
+589 NGANAD
-599 RTGTGT
+599 
-605 LETASNEPLHR
+605 LEQPIHR
-616 KYDNLYP
+616 SYDNLYP
-623 SLLLSHQS
+623 SLLLTYQS

-651 LNTGTVYANHYMRQ
+651 LNTGTVYANRYMRQ
-665 IGNSQLE
+665 VGNSMLE

-755 AVSMGKEKS
+755 AISMGKEKS

-793 SSGTYDFLTLCS
+793 SSGTYEYLTFNS

-828 NDIFNTKR
+828 SDIFNTKR

-844 NVRFQQQKWVDTRSV
+844 NVRFQQQKWEDTRSV

>member
-1 MKPQALFHKK
+1 MLSLP
-11 TNLIRKNSV
+11 T
-20 ILKSFSFL
+20 
-28 IRNFATSFARFLR
+28 AT
-41 SNIRKNFVAYCIK
+41 
-54 IKKKIMKHELIIS
+54 H
-67 SLLVL
+67 
-72 GNPMMANAQQTKTTT
+72 AQQK
-87 IESVSTENI
+87 EQRPEADA
-96 STDSI
+96 DSI
-101 QAMKEK
+101 LAIKE
-107 LRQDSIQWEKQ
+107 RMQQDSILWERQ
-118 LSAVTIKGTRS
+118 LDAVTIKGTRS

-142 SGTSLEKEPTA
+142 SGTSLEKEPNA
-153 TEVLAKLPGMFKNKD
+153 TEVLAKLPGMFKSKD
-168 GKPQAFIGGS
+168 GKPQAFIGGA

-255 LTYTH
+255 LTYTR

-274 QGIWKEQ
+274 QGNWKEQ
-281 DIATNYVSGSNTG
+281 DITTNYSN
-294 NNSGSQASSNTS
+294 S
-306 SQAGD
+306 
-311 NATTYIASATLD
+311 TTYIASSTLD
-323 CKHSYYDRFYWSAGA
+323 CKHSYNDHFYWSAGA
-338 DLALTEKQTI
+338 DLSLTETQTI

-372 DYVDDNVTGNNKFL
+372 NHVDDNVIGNNKFL
-386 YYDWQHHVNAFYQGK
+386 YYDWQHHVNAFYQGH
-401 YGEKWKLNFFGDFV
+401 YGEKWKLSFFGDFV

-426 EISERGAAK
+426 EISEK
-435 GKGAATSPSALVAAS
+435 N
-450 SSPSVPLLAS
+450 LANGVS
-460 VPSDSIAWSLASSSP
+460 EE
-475 LQEARNKFT
+475 EARNKFT

-511 MGAEYNYV
+511 MGTEYNYV
-519 KSESRTDYT
+519 KSESQTDYT

-544 AAVFAEYSL
+544 AAVFAEYTI
-553 DFKPFSLRVGL
+553 DFKPFSLRAGL
-564 RYEHVDSRLNYL
+564 RYEHVDNRLDYL
-576 KDETGRTGIGRIG
+576 PAA
-589 SFENGNSETG
+589 NGANAD
-599 RTGTGT
+599 
-605 LETASNEPLHR
+605 LEQPIHR
-616 KYDNLYP
+616 SYDNLYP
-623 SLLLSHQS
+623 SLLLTHQS

-651 LNTGTVYANHYMRQ
+651 LNTGTVYANRYMRQ

-672 PSQRHEFQYQAS
+672 PSKRHEFQYQAS

-698 DYITSIIEPDSD
+698 DYITNIIEPDSD
-710 DPQTGYITWT
+710 DPQIGYITWT

-755 AVSMGKEKS
+755 AISMGKEKS

-793 SSGTYDFLTLCS
+793 SSGTYEYLTINS

-828 NDIFNTKR
+828 SDIFNTKR

-844 NVRFQQQKWVDTRSV
+844 NVRFQQQKWEDTRSV

>member
-1 MKPQALFHKK
+1 MSGLLF
-11 TNLIRKNSV
+11 
-20 ILKSFSFL
+20 
-28 IRNFATSFARFLR
+28 
-41 SNIRKNFVAYCIK
+41 
-54 IKKKIMKHELIIS
+54 
-67 SLLVL
+67 L
-72 GNPMMANAQQTKTTT
+72 GNQMMANAQQTKTTT
-87 IESVSTENI
+87 IESVSTESI

-118 LSAVTIKGTRS
+118 LAAVTIKGTRS
-129 QFRQKNGGIVARI
+129 QFRQKNGGIMARI
-142 SGTSLEKEPTA
+142 SGTSLEKEPNA
-153 TEVLAKLPGMFKNKD
+153 TEVLAKLPGMFKSKD

-240 GFLFDSFVSN
+240 GILFDSFVSN

-255 LTYTH
+255 LTYTR
-260 GKMTYYGKL
+260 GKMTYYAKL

-274 QGIWKEQ
+274 QGKWKEQ
-281 DIATNYVSGSNTG
+281 DIATNYVSGN
-294 NNSGSQASSNTS
+294 
-306 SQAGD
+306 QAGD
-311 NATTYIASATLD
+311 NATTYIASSTLD
-323 CKHSYYDRFYWSAGA
+323 CKHSYNDHFYWSAGA

-372 DYVDDNVTGNNKFL
+372 NHVDDNVTGNNKFL

-426 EISERGAAK
+426 EISEK
-435 GKGAATSPSALVAAS
+435 N
-450 SSPSVPLLAS
+450 LANG
-460 VPSDSIAWSLASSSP
+460 VNEED
-475 LQEARNKFT
+475 ARNKFT

-544 AAVFAEYSL
+544 TAVFAEYSL

-576 KDETGRTGIGRIG
+576 KDETGRTGIG
-589 SFENGNSETG
+589 TP
-599 RTGTGT
+599 
-605 LETASNEPLHR
+605 ETASTEAPIHR

-665 IGNSQLE
+665 VGNSKLE

-755 AVSMGKEKS
+755 AISMGKEKS

-793 SSGTYDFLTLCS
+793 SSGTYEYLTINS

-828 NDIFNTKR
+828 SDIFNTISR
-836 QKTDGTYG
+836 KTDGTYG
-844 NVRFQQQKWVDTRSV
+844 NVRFQQQKWEDTRSV

>member
-1 MKPQALFHKK
+1 M
-11 TNLIRKNSV
+11 SG
-20 ILKSFSFL
+20 
-28 IRNFATSFARFLR
+28 
-41 SNIRKNFVAYCIK
+41 
-54 IKKKIMKHELIIS
+54 
-67 SLLVL
+67 LLVL
-72 GNPMMANAQQTKTTT
+72 GNPMMANAQKTETTT
-87 IESVSTENI
+87 IESISTESS

-107 LRQDSIQWEKQ
+107 LRQDSILWEKQ
-118 LSAVTIKGTRS
+118 LAAVTIKGTRS

-142 SGTSLEKEPTA
+142 SGTSLEKEPNA
-153 TEVLAKLPGMFKNKD
+153 TEVLAKLPGMFKTKD
-168 GKPQAFIGGS
+168 GKPQAFIGGA

-190 YSVVENLPVTQIKE
+190 YSIVENLPVTQIKE

-240 GFLFDSFVSN
+240 GVLFDSFVSN

-255 LTYTH
+255 LTYTR

-274 QGIWKEQ
+274 QGYWKEQ
-281 DIATNYVSGSNTG
+281 DITTNYVSGNQTG
-294 NNSGSQASSNTS
+294 NNTGSNT
-306 SQAGD
+306 GD
-311 NATTYIASATLD
+311 NATSYIASSTLD
-323 CKHSYYDRFYWSAGA
+323 CKHSYNDHFYWSAGA

-372 DYVDDNVTGNNKFL
+372 DHVDDNVTGNNKFL

-426 EISERGAAK
+426 EISERGA
-435 GKGAATSPSALVAAS
+435 TIAAS

-460 VPSDSIAWSLASSSP
+460 VPSDSIAWPLASSSP
-475 LQEARNKFT
+475 QQEARNKFT

-519 KSESRTDYT
+519 KSESRADYT

-564 RYEHVDSRLNYL
+564 RYEHVDSRLDYL
-576 KDETGRTGIGRIG
+576 KDETGRTGIG
-589 SFENGNSETG
+589 SSETG
-599 RTGTGT
+599 TTGTGT
-605 LETASNEPLHR
+605 PETASTEPLHR

-623 SLLLSHQS
+623 SLLLSHQA

-651 LNTGTVYANHYMRQ
+651 LNTGTVYANRYMRQ
-665 IGNSQLE
+665 IGNSKLE

-698 DYITSIIEPDSD
+698 DYITSIITPDSN

-755 AVSMGKEKS
+755 AISMGKEKG

-781 KGWYL
+781 KGWYM

-793 SSGTYDFLTLCS
+793 SSGTYDFVTISS

-828 NDIFNTKR
+828 SDIFNTRR

-844 NVRFQQQKWVDTRSV
+844 NVRFQQQKWEDTRSV

>member
-1 MKPQALFHKK
+1 M
-11 TNLIRKNSV
+11 SG
-20 ILKSFSFL
+20 
-28 IRNFATSFARFLR
+28 
-41 SNIRKNFVAYCIK
+41 
-54 IKKKIMKHELIIS
+54 
-67 SLLVL
+67 LLVL
-72 GNPMMANAQQTKTTT
+72 GNPMIANAQKTETTT

-107 LRQDSIQWEKQ
+107 LRQDSIEWEKQ
-118 LSAVTIKGTRS
+118 LAAVTIKGTRS

-142 SGTSLEKEPTA
+142 SGTSLEKEPNA
-153 TEVLAKLPGMFKNKD
+153 TEVLAKLPGMFKDKD
-168 GKPQAFIGGS
+168 GKPQAFIGGA

-190 YSVVENLPVTQIKE
+190 YSIVENLPVTQIKE

-240 GFLFDSFVSN
+240 GVLFDSFVSN

-274 QGIWKEQ
+274 QGYWKEQ
-281 DIATNYVSGSNTG
+281 DITTNYSN
-294 NNSGSQASSNTS
+294 S
-306 SQAGD
+306 
-311 NATTYIASATLD
+311 TTYIASSTLD
-323 CKHSYYDRFYWSAGA
+323 CKHSYNDHFYWSAGA

-372 DYVDDNVTGNNKFL
+372 DHVDDNVTGNNKFL

-401 YGEKWKLNFFGDFV
+401 FGEKWKLNFFGDFV

-426 EISERGAAK
+426 EISER
-435 GKGAATSPSALVAAS
+435 
-450 SSPSVPLLAS
+450 
-460 VPSDSIAWSLASSSP
+460 
-475 LQEARNKFT
+475 EARNKFT

-494 GAKARAN
+494 GAKVRAN

-511 MGAEYNYV
+511 MGTEYNYV
-519 KSESRTDYT
+519 KSESRADYT

-564 RYEHVDSRLNYL
+564 RYEHVDSRLDYL
-576 KDETGRTGIGRIG
+576 
-589 SFENGNSETG
+589 
-599 RTGTGT
+599 
-605 LETASNEPLHR
+605 TAADGANTDLQQPIHR
-616 KYDNLYP
+616 SYDNLYP
-623 SLLLSHQS
+623 SLLLTHQA

-651 LNTGTVYANHYMRQ
+651 LNTGTVYANRYMRQ
-665 IGNSQLE
+665 VGNSRLE

-684 YGDLFLQASYTYVK
+684 YGDFFLQASYTYVK
-698 DYITSIIEPDSD
+698 DYITSIIEPDSN
-710 DPQTGYITWT
+710 DPQIGYITWT

-755 AVSMGKEKS
+755 AISMGKEKG

-781 KGWYL
+781 KGWYM

-793 SSGTYDFLTLCS
+793 SSGTYDFLTISS

-828 NDIFNTKR
+828 SDIFNTRR

-844 NVRFQQQKWVDTRSV
+844 NVRFQQQKWEDTRGV

-867 NQAKKQY
+867 NQAKKKY

>member
-1 MKPQALFHKK
+1 MSGLLF
-11 TNLIRKNSV
+11 
-20 ILKSFSFL
+20 
-28 IRNFATSFARFLR
+28 
-41 SNIRKNFVAYCIK
+41 
-54 IKKKIMKHELIIS
+54 
-67 SLLVL
+67 L
-72 GNPMMANAQQTKTTT
+72 GNQMLTHAQQTKTTT
-87 IESVSTENI
+87 AGSSSTESI
-96 STDSI
+96 LTKKEELPQDSI
-101 QAMKEK
+101 QAMREK

-118 LSAVTIKGTRS
+118 LAAVTIKGTRS

-142 SGTSLEKEPTA
+142 WGTSLEKEPTT
-153 TEVLAKLPGMFKNKD
+153 TEVLAKLPGMFKDKD
-168 GKPQAFIGGS
+168 GKPQAFIGGA

-240 GFLFDSFVSN
+240 GILFDSFVSN

-255 LTYTH
+255 LTYTC

-274 QGIWKEQ
+274 QGKWKEQ
-281 DIATNYVSGSNTG
+281 DITTNYVSGS
-294 NNSGSQASSNTS
+294 NSGSQASSNTGS
-306 SQAGD
+306 NAGD
-311 NATTYIASATLD
+311 NATSYISSSTLD
-323 CKHSYYDRFYWSAGA
+323 CKHNYNDHFYWSAGA

-348 GVKYDG
+348 GVKYNG

-372 DYVDDNVTGNNKFL
+372 DHVDDNVTGNNKFF

-415 KLHTEQAQFVD
+415 KLHTEQGQFVD
-426 EISERGAAK
+426 EVSERE
-435 GKGAATSPSALVAAS
+435 AAS
-450 SSPSVPLLAS
+450 TQ
-460 VPSDSIAWSLASSSP
+460 
-475 LQEARNKFT
+475 QEARNKFT

-494 GAKARAN
+494 GAKTRAN

-528 PADKGTSTHS
+528 PTDKGTSTHS

-544 AAVFAEYSL
+544 AAVFTEYSL

-564 RYEHVDSRLNYL
+564 RYEHVDSRLDYL
-576 KDETGRTGIGRIG
+576 KDETERTGIGRTGIG
-589 SFENGNSETG
+589 SSENGNSEIGT
-599 RTGTGT
+599 TGTGT
-605 LETASNEPLHR
+605 PGTASTEAPLHR

-623 SLLLSHQS
+623 SLLLSHQA

-651 LNTGTVYANHYMRQ
+651 LNTGTVYANRYMRQ

-672 PSQRHEFQYQAS
+672 PSKRHEFQYQAS

-698 DYITSIIEPDSD
+698 DYITSIIKPDSD
-710 DPQTGYITWT
+710 DPQIGYITWT

-755 AVSMGKEKS
+755 AISMGKEKS

-781 KGWYL
+781 KGWYM

-793 SSGTYDFLTLCS
+793 SSGTYEYLTINS

-828 NDIFNTKR
+828 SDIFNTISR
-836 QKTDGTYG
+836 KTDGTYG
-844 NVRFQQQKWVDTRSV
+844 NVRFQQQKWKDTRSV

>member
-1 MKPQALFHKK
+1 MSGL
-11 TNLIRKNSV
+11 LI
-20 ILKSFSFL
+20 
-28 IRNFATSFARFLR
+28 
-41 SNIRKNFVAYCIK
+41 
-54 IKKKIMKHELIIS
+54 
-67 SLLVL
+67 L
-72 GNPMMANAQQTKTTT
+72 GNQMMANAQQTKTTT

-101 QAMKEK
+101 QAMREK

-118 LSAVTIKGTRS
+118 LAAVTIKGTRS

-142 SGTSLEKEPTA
+142 SGTSLEKEPNA
-153 TEVLAKLPGMFKNKD
+153 TEVLAKLPGMFKDKD
-168 GKPQAFIGGS
+168 GKPQAFIGGA

-190 YSVVENLPVTQIKE
+190 YSIVENLPVTQIKE

-240 GFLFDSFVSN
+240 GVLFDSFVSN

-274 QGIWKEQ
+274 QGYWKEQ
-281 DIATNYVSGSNTG
+281 DITTNYVSGSQAGSNTG
-294 NNSGSQASSNTS
+294 NNAGSNTGS
-306 SQAGD
+306 
-311 NATTYIASATLD
+311 NATSYIASSTLD
-323 CKHSYYDRFYWSAGA
+323 CKHSYNDHFYWSAGA

-372 DYVDDNVTGNNKFL
+372 DHVDDNVTGNNKFL

-401 YGEKWKLNFFGDFV
+401 FGEKWKLNFFGDFV

-426 EISERGAAK
+426 EISER
-435 GKGAATSPSALVAAS
+435 
-450 SSPSVPLLAS
+450 
-460 VPSDSIAWSLASSSP
+460 
-475 LQEARNKFT
+475 EARNKFT

-511 MGAEYNYV
+511 MGTEYNYV
-519 KSESRTDYT
+519 KSESRADYT

-544 AAVFAEYSL
+544 AAVFAEYSI

-576 KDETGRTGIGRIG
+576 KDETGT
-589 SFENGNSETG
+589 
-599 RTGTGT
+599 TGTGT
-605 LETASNEPLHR
+605 TGTPETASTEPLHR
-616 KYDNLYP
+616 TYDNFYP
-623 SLLLSHQS
+623 SLLLSHQA

-651 LNTGTVYANHYMRQ
+651 LNTGTVYANRYMRQ
-665 IGNSQLE
+665 VGNSQLE
-672 PSQRHEFQYQAS
+672 PSKRHEFQYQAS

-698 DYITSIIEPDSD
+698 NYITSIIDPDSD

-745 QAGIQQGFIK
+745 QAGIQQGFIN
-755 AVSMGKEKS
+755 AISMGKEKS

-781 KGWYL
+781 KGWYM

-793 SSGTYDFLTLCS
+793 SSGTYDFVTISS

-820 RLSLSLNV
+820 KLSLSLNV
-828 NDIFNTKR
+828 SDIFNTRR
-836 QKTDGTYG
+836 QKTDGTYD
-844 NVRFQQQKWVDTRSV
+844 NVRFQQQKWEDTRSV

>member
-1 MKPQALFHKK
+1 
-11 TNLIRKNSV
+11 
-20 ILKSFSFL
+20 
-28 IRNFATSFARFLR
+28 
-41 SNIRKNFVAYCIK
+41 
-54 IKKKIMKHELIIS
+54 
-67 SLLVL
+67 
-72 GNPMMANAQQTKTTT
+72 
-87 IESVSTENI
+87 
-96 STDSI
+96 
-101 QAMKEK
+101 
-107 LRQDSIQWEKQ
+107 
-118 LSAVTIKGTRS
+118 
-129 QFRQKNGGIVARI
+129 
-142 SGTSLEKEPTA
+142 
-153 TEVLAKLPGMFKNKD
+153 
-168 GKPQAFIGGS
+168 
-178 PEIYIND
+178 
-185 RKVQD
+185 
-190 YSVVENLPVTQIKE
+190 
-204 VKVIH
+204 
-209 HPGAEYGNN
+209 
-218 VGCVLLITTKKN
+218 
-230 LQGLAIVENS
+230 
-240 GFLFDSFVSN
+240 
-250 NHDLD
+250 
-255 LTYTH
+255 
-260 GKMTYYGKL
+260 
-269 GYANW
+269 
-274 QGIWKEQ
+274 
-281 DIATNYVSGSNTG
+281 
-294 NNSGSQASSNTS
+294 
-306 SQAGD
+306 
-311 NATTYIASATLD
+311 
-323 CKHSYYDRFYWSAGA
+323 
-338 DLALTEKQTI
+338 
-348 GVKYDG
+348 
-354 YNIHQPM
+354 
-361 PFKMTSYAMTN
+361 MTN
-372 DYVDDNVTGNNKFL
+372 DHVDDNVTGNNKFF

-426 EISERGAAK
+426 EISEKGAAK
-435 GKGAATSPSALVAAS
+435 GKGAATSPSALLAPS

-494 GAKARAN
+494 GAKVRAN

-564 RYEHVDSRLNYL
+564 RYEHVDSRLDYL
-576 KDETGRTGIGRIG
+576 KDET
-589 SFENGNSETG
+589 
-599 RTGTGT
+599 
-605 LETASNEPLHR
+605 ASTEPLHR

-643 ETRPSFQE
+643 EIRPSFQE
-651 LNTGTVYANHYMRQ
+651 LNTGTVYANRYMWQ

-672 PSQRHEFQYQAS
+672 PSQRHEFKYQAS
-684 YGDLFLQASYTYVK
+684 YGDLFVQASYTYVK

-781 KGWYL
+781 KGWYM

>member
-1 MKPQALFHKK
+1 
-11 TNLIRKNSV
+11 
-20 ILKSFSFL
+20 
-28 IRNFATSFARFLR
+28 
-41 SNIRKNFVAYCIK
+41 
-54 IKKKIMKHELIIS
+54 MKHELIMS
-67 SLLVL
+67 GLLIL

-118 LSAVTIKGTRS
+118 LAAVTIKGTRS

-240 GFLFDSFVSN
+240 GILFDPFVSN

-255 LTYTH
+255 LTYTR
-260 GKMTYYGKL
+260 GKMTYYAKL
-269 GYANW
+269 SYANW

-281 DIATNYVSGSNTG
+281 DIATNYVSGNQAGDNTG
-294 NNSGSQASSNTS
+294 NN
-306 SQAGD
+306 AGD
-311 NATTYIASATLD
+311 NATTYIASSTLD

-372 DYVDDNVTGNNKFL
+372 NHVDDNVTGNNKFL

-401 YGEKWKLNFFGDFV
+401 YGEKWKLNIFGDFV

-426 EISERGAAK
+426 EISEKGTAKEKGAAK
-435 GKGAATSPSALVAAS
+435 GKGAATSPRALVAPS

-494 GAKARAN
+494 GAKTRAN

-528 PADKGTSTHS
+528 PADKGISTHS

-605 LETASNEPLHR
+605 PGTASTEPLHR

-623 SLLLSHQS
+623 SLLLTHQS

-698 DYITSIIEPDSD
+698 DYITSIIKPDSD

-745 QAGIQQGFIK
+745 QTGIQQGFIK

>member
-1 MKPQALFHKK
+1 MLSLP
-11 TNLIRKNSV
+11 T
-20 ILKSFSFL
+20 
-28 IRNFATSFARFLR
+28 AT
-41 SNIRKNFVAYCIK
+41 
-54 IKKKIMKHELIIS
+54 H
-67 SLLVL
+67 
-72 GNPMMANAQQTKTTT
+72 AQQK
-87 IESVSTENI
+87 EQRPEADA
-96 STDSI
+96 DSI
-101 QAMKEK
+101 LAIKE
-107 LRQDSIQWEKQ
+107 RMQQDSILWERQ
-118 LSAVTIKGTRS
+118 LDAVTIKGTRS

-142 SGTSLEKEPTA
+142 SGTSLEKEPNA
-153 TEVLAKLPGMFKNKD
+153 TEVLAKLPGMFKSKD
-168 GKPQAFIGGS
+168 GKPQAFIGGA

-255 LTYTH
+255 LTYTR

-274 QGIWKEQ
+274 QGNWKEQ
-281 DIATNYVSGSNTG
+281 DITTNYSN
-294 NNSGSQASSNTS
+294 S
-306 SQAGD
+306 
-311 NATTYIASATLD
+311 TTYIASSTLD
-323 CKHSYYDRFYWSAGA
+323 CKHSYNDHFYWSAGA
-338 DLALTEKQTI
+338 DLSLTETQTI

-372 DYVDDNVTGNNKFL
+372 NHVDDNVIGNNKFL
-386 YYDWQHHVNAFYQGK
+386 YYDWQHHVNAFYQGH
-401 YGEKWKLNFFGDFV
+401 YGEKWKLSFFGDFV

-426 EISERGAAK
+426 EISEK
-435 GKGAATSPSALVAAS
+435 N
-450 SSPSVPLLAS
+450 LANGVS
-460 VPSDSIAWSLASSSP
+460 EE
-475 LQEARNKFT
+475 EARNKFT

-511 MGAEYNYV
+511 MGTEYNYV
-519 KSESRTDYT
+519 KSESQTDYT

-544 AAVFAEYSL
+544 AAVFAEYTI
-553 DFKPFSLRVGL
+553 DFKPFSLRAGL
-564 RYEHVDSRLNYL
+564 RYEHVDNRLDYL
-576 KDETGRTGIGRIG
+576 PAA
-589 SFENGNSETG
+589 NGANAD
-599 RTGTGT
+599 
-605 LETASNEPLHR
+605 LEQPIHR
-616 KYDNLYP
+616 SYDNLYP
-623 SLLLSHQS
+623 SLLLTHQS

-651 LNTGTVYANHYMRQ
+651 LNTGTVYANRYMRQ

-672 PSQRHEFQYQAS
+672 PSKRHEFQYQAS

-698 DYITSIIEPDSD
+698 DYITNIIEPDSD
-710 DPQTGYITWT
+710 DPQIGYITWT

-755 AVSMGKEKS
+755 AISMGKEKS

-793 SSGTYDFLTLCS
+793 SSGTYDFVTISS

-844 NVRFQQQKWVDTRSV
+844 NVRFQQQKWEDTRSV

>member
-1 MKPQALFHKK
+1 MLSLP
-11 TNLIRKNSV
+11 T
-20 ILKSFSFL
+20 
-28 IRNFATSFARFLR
+28 AT
-41 SNIRKNFVAYCIK
+41 
-54 IKKKIMKHELIIS
+54 H
-67 SLLVL
+67 
-72 GNPMMANAQQTKTTT
+72 AQQKEQTT
-87 IESVSTENI
+87 EADA
-96 STDSI
+96 DSI
-101 QAMKEK
+101 LTMRERM
-107 LRQDSIQWEKQ
+107 RQDSILWEKQ
-118 LSAVTIKGTRS
+118 LDAVTIKGTRS

-142 SGTSLEKEPTA
+142 AGTSLEKEPT
-153 TEVLAKLPGMFKNKD
+153 TTDVLAKLPGMFRDKD
-168 GKPQAFIGGS
+168 GKPQAFIGGA

-230 LQGLAIVENS
+230 LEGLAIVENS
-240 GFLFDSFVSN
+240 GILFDSFVSN

-274 QGIWKEQ
+274 QGYWKEQ
-281 DIATNYVSGSNTG
+281 DITTNYSN
-294 NNSGSQASSNTS
+294 S
-306 SQAGD
+306 
-311 NATTYIASATLD
+311 TTYIASSTLD
-323 CKHSYYDRFYWSAGA
+323 CKHSYNDHFYWSAGA

-372 DYVDDNVTGNNKFL
+372 DHVDDNVTGNNKFL

-401 YGEKWKLNFFGDFV
+401 FGEKWKLNFFGDFV

-426 EISERGAAK
+426 EISER
-435 GKGAATSPSALVAAS
+435 
-450 SSPSVPLLAS
+450 
-460 VPSDSIAWSLASSSP
+460 
-475 LQEARNKFT
+475 EARNKFT

-494 GAKARAN
+494 GAKVRAN

-511 MGAEYNYV
+511 MGTEYNYV
-519 KSESRTDYT
+519 KSESRADYT

-564 RYEHVDSRLNYL
+564 RYEHVDSRLDYL
-576 KDETGRTGIGRIG
+576 
-589 SFENGNSETG
+589 
-599 RTGTGT
+599 
-605 LETASNEPLHR
+605 TAADGANTDLQQPIHR
-616 KYDNLYP
+616 SYDNLYP
-623 SLLLSHQS
+623 SLLLTHQA

-651 LNTGTVYANHYMRQ
+651 LNTGTVYANRYMRQ
-665 IGNSQLE
+665 VGNSRLE

-684 YGDLFLQASYTYVK
+684 YGDFFLQASYTYVK

-755 AVSMGKEKS
+755 AISMGKEKG

-781 KGWYL
+781 KGWYM

-793 SSGTYDFLTLCS
+793 SSGTYDFITINS

-820 RLSLSLNV
+820 KLSLSLNV
-828 NDIFNTKR
+828 SDIFNTRR

-844 NVRFQQQKWVDTRSV
+844 NVRFQQQKWEDTRGV

-867 NQAKKQY
+867 NQAKKKY

>member
-1 MKPQALFHKK
+1 MRH
-11 TNLIRKNSV
+11 I
-20 ILKSFSFL
+20 
-28 IRNFATSFARFLR
+28 
-41 SNIRKNFVAYCIK
+41 YIK
-54 IKKKIMKHELIIS
+54 IRKKIMKHELIIS
-67 SLLVL
+67 GLLVL
-72 GNPMMANAQQTKTTT
+72 GNPMMANAQKTEATTT
-87 IESVSTENI
+87 ESSSTESS
-96 STDSI
+96 STESSSINSRSIKSSSTESILTKKEELLQDSI

-168 GKPQAFIGGS
+168 GKPQAFIGGA
-178 PEIYIND
+178 PEIYINE

-255 LTYTH
+255 LTYTR
-260 GKMTYYGKL
+260 GKMTYYAKL
-269 GYANW
+269 SYANW

-281 DIATNYVSGSNTG
+281 DIATNYISGSNTG
-294 NNSGSQASSNTS
+294 SN
-306 SQAGD
+306 AGD
-311 NATTYIASATLD
+311 NATTYIASSTLD
-323 CKHSYYDRFYWSAGA
+323 CKHSYYDHFYWSTGA

-372 DYVDDNVTGNNKFL
+372 DHVDDNVTGDNKFL
-386 YYDWQHHVNAFYQGK
+386 YYDWQHHVNAFYQGN
-401 YGEKWKLNFFGDFV
+401 YGEKWKLNIFGDFV
-415 KLHTEQAQFVD
+415 KLHTEQGQFVD
-426 EISERGAAK
+426 EVSERE
-435 GKGAATSPSALVAAS
+435 AAS
-450 SSPSVPLLAS
+450 TQ
-460 VPSDSIAWSLASSSP
+460 
-475 LQEARNKFT
+475 QEARNKFT

-553 DFKPFSLRVGL
+553 DFKPFSLRIGL

-576 KDETGRTGIGRIG
+576 KDETGRSGIG
-589 SFENGNSETG
+589 TP
-599 RTGTGT
+599 
-605 LETASNEPLHR
+605 ETASTEAPIHR

-651 LNTGTVYANHYMRQ
+651 LNTGTVYANRYMRQ
-665 IGNSQLE
+665 VGNSELE
-672 PSQRHEFQYQAS
+672 PSQRHDFQYQAS

-698 DYITSIIEPDSD
+698 DYITSIIKPDSD

-745 QAGIQQGFIK
+745 QAGIQQGFIN
-755 AVSMGKEKS
+755 AISMGKEKS

-781 KGWYL
+781 KGWYM

-793 SSGTYDFLTLCS
+793 SSGTYDFVTISS

-820 RLSLSLNV
+820 KLSLSLNV
-828 NDIFNTKR
+828 SDIFNTIS

-844 NVRFQQQKWVDTRSV
+844 NVRFQQQKWEDTRSV

>member
-1 MKPQALFHKK
+1 M
-11 TNLIRKNSV
+11 
-20 ILKSFSFL
+20 
-28 IRNFATSFARFLR
+28 
-41 SNIRKNFVAYCIK
+41 
-54 IKKKIMKHELIIS
+54 S
-67 SLLVL
+67 SLLFL
-72 GNPMMANAQQTKTTT
+72 GNQMMANAQQTKTTT
-87 IESVSTENI
+87 IESVSTESI

-107 LRQDSIQWEKQ
+107 LRQDSISWEKQ
-118 LSAVTIKGTRS
+118 LAAVTIKGTRS

-142 SGTSLEKEPTA
+142 SGTSLEKEPNA

-274 QGIWKEQ
+274 QGNWKEQ
-281 DIATNYVSGSNTG
+281 DIATNYVSGN
-294 NNSGSQASSNTS
+294 
-306 SQAGD
+306 QAGD

-323 CKHSYYDRFYWSAGA
+323 CKHSYNDHFYWSAGA

-372 DYVDDNVTGNNKFL
+372 DHVDDNVTGDNKFL

-426 EISERGAAK
+426 ETSERGAA
-435 GKGAATSPSALVAAS
+435 TAAS
-450 SSPSVPLLAS
+450 SSPSVSLLAP
-460 VPSDSIAWSLASSSP
+460 VPSDSIACPLASSSP

-564 RYEHVDSRLNYL
+564 RYEHVDSHLNYL
-576 KDETGRTGIGRIG
+576 KDETGRTGIG
-589 SFENGNSETG
+589 TP
-599 RTGTGT
+599 
-605 LETASNEPLHR
+605 ETASTEPLHR

-665 IGNSQLE
+665 VGNSKLE

-755 AVSMGKEKS
+755 AISMGKEKS

-781 KGWYL
+781 KGWYM

-793 SSGTYDFLTLCS
+793 SSGTYDFLTINS

-828 NDIFNTKR
+828 SDIFNTISR
-836 QKTDGTYG
+836 KTDGTYG
-844 NVRFQQQKWVDTRSV
+844 NVRFQQQKWEDTRSV